1 MGSDNKYLV
10 FQAPVLVLLHVPPL
24 VEIAAV
30 CPGEVGGVIDDCR
43 PLALEELIQFQ
54 VCLCIYRVAEQLGE
68 EGTEQRFSV
77 NLDVVFLKVPADVPE
92 GGPGLGVHFK
102 HQAYMVCGCRVR
114 HHHFCADAFNR
125 GRLQPETVGGL
136 AAHVEAFQAPGIVEQ
151 LVIAK
156 CFAKRVFDPARI
168 ALLISYIEKLSHTTF
183 EGNYFS
189 TGFILTRSLYDYKLG
204 KDKQRDGTI
213 YTLENSNDIVRN
225 PNINKRFWYL
235 VNGKES
241 FYLFDQKLVINN
253 SFFLSNIGTSWKR
266 YFDSYFLKSVLYGN
280 DIAFRT
286 IGPNQVSIMNA
297 DSIEFVKIENSWK
310 LRDYNYLKKFIDFKI
325 SVGQKV
331 KSALIYY
338 IARCSRESTSS
349 IIWLP
354 KKKDEKNISKV
365 LPTKSCIFSPVLSIL
380 STSQE
385 ESIMR
390 ILSSD
395 GVTVID
401 KSGKIIYHGG
411 IVDLNAGITKGL
423 AGTGET
429 AARILSDNGIAIK
442 ISQDGNIKIFY
453 SIQEKPFIF

>member
-1 MGSDNKYLV
+1 M
-10 FQAPVLVLLHVPPL
+10 
-24 VEIAAV
+24 
-30 CPGEVGGVIDDCR
+30 
-43 PLALEELIQFQ
+43 
-54 VCLCIYRVAEQLGE
+54 
-68 EGTEQRFSV
+68 
-77 NLDVVFLKVPADVPE
+77 
-92 GGPGLGVHFK
+92 
-102 HQAYMVCGCRVR
+102 
-114 HHHFCADAFNR
+114 
-125 GRLQPETVGGL
+125 
-136 AAHVEAFQAPGIVEQ
+136 
-151 LVIAK
+151 
-156 CFAKRVFDPARI
+156 
-168 ALLISYIEKLSHTTF
+168 ISYIEKLSHTTF